1 MISFFESIISA
12 IRNGNIYFN
21 NKKEYTFVNNTGSV
35 KYRYYISLILIAF
48 IWGST
53 FPVIKNTLNFIDPL
67 SFLFLRFSLASL
79 SILPFI
85 IKRIERKIA
94 LYGTIVGI
102 ILFFG
107 YLTQTVGLEYTTPS
121 MSGLITGLYVILTP
135 ILSVFILKRNM
146 IRQEIFLAIT
156 AFLGVALMSISSST
170 GEILGNILTFFCAVS
185 YALQI
190 IYTEKYLKS
199 GDALTFTFFQLLAVS
214 ILSLLFHPQ
223 AILEVSKIEIPYVA
237 FSVLFNALLGSSIA
251 IFVMSVAVKN
261 TNSYISAL
269 ILIAEPLFAVIV
281 STFVFRYPINIQ
293 TIVGG
298 ALILISMVY
307 AIRMENRKS

>member
-1 MISFFESIISA
+1 M
-12 IRNGNIYFN
+12 RNRNIYFN
-21 NKKEYTFVNNTGSV
+21 NGKTYTFESYTPVV
-35 KYRYYISLILIAF
+35 KYRYYISLVMIAF

-67 SFLFLRFSLASL
+67 SFLFLRFSIASL

-85 IKRIERKIA
+85 VRRLNKKIA
-94 LYGTIVGI
+94 LYGSFVGI

-107 YLTQTVGLEYTTPS
+107 YFTQTVGLEYTSPS

-135 ILSVFILKRNM
+135 ILSVFILKRSM
-146 IRQEIFLAIT
+146 IKSEILLAVI
-156 AFLGVALMSISSST
+156 AFTGVALMSLSSSL
-170 GEILGNILTFFCAVS
+170 GEILGNVLTFFCAVS

-190 IYTEKYLKS
+190 IYTEKYLKD

-214 ILSLLFHPQ
+214 LLSLLFHPQ
-223 AILEVSKIEIPYVA
+223 AILEIGKITIPYVA
-237 FSVLFNALLGSSIA
+237 FSVLFNALLGSSLA

-281 STFVFRYPINIQ
+281 STLVFRYPINAQ

-298 ALILISMVY
+298 AMILISMVY
-307 AIRMENRKS
+307 AIRMENKKS